1 MRKSFRLFIC
11 QSPTERS
18 IDVWI
23 IAHHKTFPFVSSLIW
38 RNVSSRSWLQQ
49 SKQIQITHNDSRV
62 SIAWTNMDRWDL
74 VWFLFRFLASHLYGK
89 ILLSGTSYCLCL
101 LTLWKSCCLLMYHI
115 WSMRCCRLYSIAFIV
130 SFALAAF
137 GSRVCLP
144 IWTSKCT
151 FCA

>member
-11 QSPTERS
+11 QNPTERS

-49 SKQIQITHNDSRV
+49 SKQIQITHNDPRA
-62 SIAWTNMDRWDL
+62 SIAWKTWRDETWSGSDFWPVIYM
-74 VWFLFRFLASHLYGK
+74 VRFCCQALPTA
-89 ILLSGTSYCLCL
+89 CL

-137 GSRVCLP
+137 GSRVCSP

-151 FCA
+151 FCT